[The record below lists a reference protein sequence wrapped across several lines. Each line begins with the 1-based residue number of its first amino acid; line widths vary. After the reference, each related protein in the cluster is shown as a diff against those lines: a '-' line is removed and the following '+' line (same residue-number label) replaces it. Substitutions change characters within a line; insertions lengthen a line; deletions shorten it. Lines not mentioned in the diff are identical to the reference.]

1 MVAESK
7 RLSKLKNSFRVVQI
21 RVTICKSKVDCVDLK
36 CLSWAINLFTS
47 FLHCGRIMSVNR
59 GEMSKFRILCIE
71 DNPDTQRMLTFI
83 LARAG
88 YEVITADDGPQGIQ
102 KARAWRPAL
111 ILVDMMMPKMSG
123 AETIAKLREIEIIKD
138 IPILVLSA
146 YKEQALIDEALAA
159 GADDYLIKT
168 VLPDDL
174 TDVIDRCLEIGT
186 AVLTKKATRIKVHEE
201 DQDQDSAK
209 ETAEE

>member
-1 MVAESK
+1 
-7 RLSKLKNSFRVVQI
+7 
-21 RVTICKSKVDCVDLK
+21 
-36 CLSWAINLFTS
+36 
-47 FLHCGRIMSVNR
+47 
-59 GEMSKFRILCIE
+59 MSKFRILCIE

-88 YEVITADDGPQGIQ
+88 YDVITADDGPQGIE

-123 AETIAKLREIEIIKD
+123 AETIQALRKIDTIRD
-138 IPILVLSA
+138 VPILVLSA
-146 YKEQALIDEALAA
+146 YKEDALIDEALAA

-174 TDVIDRCLEIGT
+174 TDIVDRCLEIGS
-186 AVLTKKATRIKVHEE
+186 AVLTKRTNRVRNRDKDK
-201 DQDQDSAK
+201 K
-209 ETAEE
+209 KK

>member
-1 MVAESK
+1 
-7 RLSKLKNSFRVVQI
+7 
-21 RVTICKSKVDCVDLK
+21 
-36 CLSWAINLFTS
+36 
-47 FLHCGRIMSVNR
+47 
-59 GEMSKFRILCIE
+59 MSKFRILCIE

-88 YEVITADDGPQGIQ
+88 YDVITADDGPQGIE

-123 AETIAKLREIEIIKD
+123 AETIKELRKIDSIRE

-146 YKEQALIDEALAA
+146 YKEGALIDEALAA

-174 TDVIDRCLEIGT
+174 TDIVDRCLEIGT
-186 AVLTKKATRIKVHEE
+186 AVLTKKADRVRDRDK
-201 DQDQDSAK
+201 DK
-209 ETAEE
+209 KKK